1 MHVYN
6 VLAVIAP
13 KQAGKYQALPTADPG
28 SPALITPSKKRR
40 PFGMSKDFQ
49 FIDEGSEDELET
61 FTSPKLL
68 NDSMTSDSRPMNLQR
83 LYDRLMNTNEP
94 AADTGNGVMVNG
106 ADLTSPP
113 NDTNGAVVHVV

>member
-1 MHVYN
+1 M
-6 VLAVIAP
+6 LAVIAP

-28 SPALITPSKKRR
+28 SPALITPGKKRR

-61 FTSPKLL
+61 FTTSPPKLL

-94 AADTGNGVMVNG
+94 VADTAGNGVMVNG
-106 ADLTSPP
+106 ADLTSPT

>member
-1 MHVYN
+1 M
-6 VLAVIAP
+6 LAVIAP

-28 SPALITPSKKRR
+28 SPALITPGKKRR

-61 FTSPKLL
+61 FTTSPPKLL
-68 NDSMTSDSRPMNLQR
+68 NDSITSDSRPMNLQR
-83 LYDRLMNTNEP
+83 LYDRLMNSNDS